1 MFEPV
6 DKVSRS
12 GFFFKNPAGNGKFVR
27 GGVFQP
33 RLKGDEKTDDLS
45 KLFKLSKLMGIL
57 PIDGSLSFSNTWI
70 IYSIVACLSF
80 TVASLGFKTL
90 YLLETDDFRG
100 KAWHKIIFYC
110 RALVENAIIVSHVV
124 QIVVHRQE
132 FAQVLEEMKDSGRDH
147 KSTVIRFFAP
157 AGYGVLAAN
166 IIAICAFESSSPT
179 STRANLSSA
188 ASEMLC
194 FTILVQFCTAL
205 GVFRT
210 EIETL
215 TKRIAVN
222 QAKLEM
228 LADRRQRILEIAGM
242 TNDIFSI
249 QLLFIC
255 FKLFT
260 DIINFA
266 YFTII
271 RIKDLTTMNDGAVIT
286 SVIRMP
292 LFAVWKIF
300 ELYSISA
307 STEQLVET
315 AEDFNAELFQLMRD
329 NKELCK
335 NKKLSLCLALKNTV
349 NFTACGFFTLGY
361 PLVTSVIAAATT
373 YLVILVQFSI

>member
-12 GFFFKNPAGNGKFVR
+12 GLFFKNPAGNGKFVR

-57 PIDGSLSFSNTWI
+57 PIDGSLSFSNSWI

-132 FAQVLEEMKDSGRDH
+132 FAQV
-147 KSTVIRFFAP
+147 
-157 AGYGVLAAN
+157 
-166 IIAICAFESSSPT
+166 
-179 STRANLSSA
+179 
-188 ASEMLC
+188 
-194 FTILVQFCTAL
+194 
-205 GVFRT
+205 
-210 EIETL
+210 
-215 TKRIAVN
+215 
-222 QAKLEM
+222 LEM

-315 AEDFNAELFQLMRD
+315 TIFYGKIYKKTTEKTTNLYLEPGASSYWSPRFWTCSLDAHGLCALPSRTGADPPMPLELAREAPLLLHGVESFPVIFLLCQD
-329 NKELCK
+329 SKEKVASGLGVECLLS
-335 NKKLSLCLALKNTV
+335 KL
-349 NFTACGFFTLGY
+349 
-361 PLVTSVIAAATT
+361 
-373 YLVILVQFSI
+373 